1 MPISVVIEQIID
13 KLIGGPV
20 VILAKFAWWF
30 YGTLIPFIIKWIGIP
45 MFLLGVLLAVSFAG
59 GTALFT
65 IVFFV
70 VMYFFV
76 KNIYKNL
83 IRLNRILFLIAL

>member
-1 MPISVVIEQIID
+1 MSGIPGVIIEQVSD

-20 VILAKFAWWF
+20 VLVARFAWWF
-30 YGTLIPFIIKWIGIP
+30 YGTFIPFVIKWIGIP

-65 IVFFV
+65 IVFFL

-76 KNIYKNL
+76 KKVIFQTHPKMV
-83 IRLNRILFLIAL
+83 

>member
-1 MPISVVIEQIID
+1 MGFVDAVFNQVVD

-20 VILAKFAWWF
+20 VILARFAWWF

-45 MFLLGVLLAVSFAG
+45 MFLLGVLLAVAFAG

-65 IVFFV
+65 IVFCV
-70 VMYFFV
+70 VMYYFI
-76 KNIYKNL
+76 KK
-83 IRLNRILFLIAL
+83 ILFDTLPKAVA

>member
-1 MPISVVIEQIID
+1 MGFVDAVFNHVVD

-20 VILAKFAWWF
+20 VILARFAWWF

-45 MFLLGVLLAVSFAG
+45 MFLLGVLLAVAFAG

-65 IVFFV
+65 IVFCV
-70 VMYFFV
+70 VMYYFI
-76 KNIYKNL
+76 KK
-83 IRLNRILFLIAL
+83 ILFDTLPKAVA

>member
-1 MPISVVIEQIID
+1 MSNIPGIVIEQVFD

-76 KNIYKNL
+76 KKIIFDTIPKL
-83 IRLNRILFLIAL
+83 A